1 MEEAKGN
8 AGPPSRVF
16 VAAAPPSSSARDS
29 KESLSSAKR
38 HVYSV
43 ELYPEKTTIV
53 SWKKLL
59 KESNKGSV
67 NPHDSV
73 SADAAAIQP
82 LESEIQDVQPSNRF
96 NAVIEKIERM
106 YMGEQSSDGEDLDD
120 IPDDDQYDTEDSFI
134 DDAELD
140 DYFQVDKLSTKHN
153 GYFVNRGKLEQIK
166 PSSSPI
172 HDDFSHSSKPSSSP
186 KPVPKKRRRKD
197 STKLSIET
205 SDMDFTNDI
214 VGTDNVQI
222 NTTARRAP
230 LMGNNFTNIANIQT
244 VHSEHYKE
252 RKILKNKSNTLSGRI
267 SKDASSPSMEPKNLD
282 KYKAGTLVSKDLA
295 HKSRLINESVDSV
308 YHASRDR
315 PISSHVESQSR
326 KSLNYKNEAELST
339 KVRRKEKYGTDGL
352 PRANSAVGVH
362 AIQVTQPSS
371 TRVKDGSA
379 TRPKGTTLEKAIND
393 LEKIVALHRPPNLD
407 FQEVDTSDRGAN
419 RRLPQEV
426 KQNLAK
432 VARLSASQNKIPED
446 VLLNRLMGIVGHM
459 VQRKTLKMSE
469 QHDGSAD
476 DFQEVNGGERK
487 SLRRH
492 NMDIA
497 LEDKICDL
505 YNLFVE
511 GLDADKSSERRKLYG
526 ELAELWP
533 NGYMDSNGIK
543 DAIYRSKDRKR
554 TRIYRDKVRE
564 EERIKRKKLAAV
576 ARMDGQNLN
585 TQLPSEQAR
594 QDKDSTAEV
603 LSPPE
608 KVTTIEPSSLLSN
621 SGNHHVSK
629 HHDKTRKSS
638 KTVVENAKKK
648 AKRKPESEL
657 GEIHVHATK
666 LQYQEKERPS
676 SPKVTEAPNAIHQPK
691 QNIQS

>member
-362 AIQVTQPSS
+362 AIQVT
-371 TRVKDGSA
+371 
-379 TRPKGTTLEKAIND
+379 
-393 LEKIVALHRPPNLD
+393 
-407 FQEVDTSDRGAN
+407 
-419 RRLPQEV
+419 
-426 KQNLAK
+426 
-432 VARLSASQNKIPED
+432 
-446 VLLNRLMGIVGHM
+446 
-459 VQRKTLKMSE
+459 
-469 QHDGSAD
+469 
-476 DFQEVNGGERK
+476 
-487 SLRRH
+487 
-492 NMDIA
+492 
-497 LEDKICDL
+497 
-505 YNLFVE
+505 
-511 GLDADKSSERRKLYG
+511 
-526 ELAELWP
+526 
-533 NGYMDSNGIK
+533 
-543 DAIYRSKDRKR
+543 
-554 TRIYRDKVRE
+554 VRE

>member
-459 VQRKTLKMSE
+459 VQRKTLKRNLREIVELGLAANQEKSDRFKQIKQEVNEMIRTRVSFMKSKMSE

-526 ELAELWP
+526 ENCGQMVIWTVMESRML
-533 NGYMDSNGIK
+533 YTDQ
-543 DAIYRSKDRKR
+543 R
-554 TRIYRDKVRE
+554 TERE
-564 EERIKRKKLAAV
+564 HEFTEIRFV
-576 ARMDGQNLN
+576 
-585 TQLPSEQAR
+585 
-594 QDKDSTAEV
+594 
-603 LSPPE
+603 
-608 KVTTIEPSSLLSN
+608 
-621 SGNHHVSK
+621 
-629 HHDKTRKSS
+629 
-638 KTVVENAKKK
+638 KKK
-648 AKRKPESEL
+648 ESRGRSWPLWL
-657 GEIHVHATK
+657 GWMGKI
-666 LQYQEKERPS
+666 
-676 SPKVTEAPNAIHQPK
+676 
-691 QNIQS
+691 